1 MGSQITLF
9 TDFFDLELLD
19 EIQTF
24 ILTKSKS
31 PTPYLGRTN
40 ICWDDFIVG
49 HSTPIIIIDMHDTE
63 ELSIKIKNSI
73 KNKIG
78 KEPSNIMFYIWTKLS
93 YIPWHNDHHVNGA
106 LTVYLN
112 NYWDINW
119 GGYFMYK
126 NQNNE
131 INAIKPETNLGVLQ
145 LEGVEHS
152 VSTVNVNAEN
162 RITLQ
167 TFFK

>member
-78 KEPSNIMFYIWTKLS
+78 REPSNIMFYIWTKLS

-112 NYWDINW
+112 NYWDIN
-119 GGYFMYK
+119 YM
-126 NQNNE
+126 
-131 INAIKPETNLGVLQ
+131 T
-145 LEGVEHS
+145 
-152 VSTVNVNAEN
+152 
-162 RITLQ
+162 
-167 TFFK
+167 

>member
-1 MGSQITLF
+1 
-9 TDFFDLELLD
+9 
-19 EIQTF
+19 
-24 ILTKSKS
+24 
-31 PTPYLGRTN
+31 
-40 ICWDDFIVG
+40 
-49 HSTPIIIIDMHDTE
+49 
-63 ELSIKIKNSI
+63 
-73 KNKIG
+73 
-78 KEPSNIMFYIWTKLS
+78 MFYIWTKLS